1 MKQIIYTLL
10 AGTVL
15 VFSGCGK
22 DDDDNATPSGSR
34 EREVEYR
41 VTSPTSG
48 AKMNILYTNETGGF
62 TDLKNVELPKT
73 YKFKRTL
80 KVGDAVNFLAQLQGA
95 GSSSEITGTILLDG
109 TQVKTETGRGNS
121 AQVNIVYVIQ

>member
-1 MKQIIYTLL
+1 MKKLAYLL
-10 AGTVL
+10 LTGSVL
-15 VFSGCGK
+15 AFTGCSK
-22 DDDDNATPSGSR
+22 DDDDSKPAGPR

-41 VTSPTSG
+41 ISTPTSG
-48 AKMNILYTNETGGF
+48 ATADIIYANETGG
-62 TDLKNVELPKT
+62 TTILDNVALPKT

-80 KVGDAVNFLAQLQGA
+80 KQGEAVNFLAQLDGA
-95 GSSSEITGTILLDG
+95 TASSEITGTILLDG